1 MTVLDSLGKGWRTT
15 LNRILED
22 RELSEPLKQASLEG
36 RLGDWTEALTRV
48 VVAACEELGWE
59 CAAKGHKMRS
69 LPEKRSEYLGQ
80 DVMAFAREDKVW
92 RFPVATFELENSPKD
107 DRIAYSLWKVLCLR
121 ADLRVVFCYR
131 MDPEAGGPLVRK
143 FAEELVRPME
153 VLERTHLEGEC
164 LVVVG
169 NRGES
174 ETFPY
179 GFFKWWKLDKQ
190 TGNFQSI

>member
-1 MTVLDSLGKGWRTT
+1 MSGNIDRATTWRTT
-15 LNRILED
+15 FNGILEN

-80 DVMAFAREDKVW
+80 DVMAFDRVDKVW
-92 RFPVATFELENSPKD
+92 RFPVATFELENSQKD

-131 MDPEAGGPLVRK
+131 MDPEAGAPLVRK

-153 VLERTHLEGEC
+153 VLKRTHLEGEC